1 MFFLQASGSS
11 DVSKLMF
18 IGSIGMITL
27 AIGIIVFVIMHQRKV
42 IKYHIQMK
50 QLEAEKQQ
58 VFLNASIRF
67 QEEERQNLLL
77 FIWKKRKSLLI
88 VTGIASILA
97 LVVSLL
103 MKPLFLSTALVF
115 PAATSSV
122 SFSEQRNATASSMDF
137 GVEEQAEQLVQI
149 LQSSRIREKVITK
162 FDLMNHYGIDSTD
175 ENKNYK
181 MMKEYEGHISFIRTR
196 YGSIQ
201 IDVLD
206 EKPELAAEIANKI
219 VDLIDT
225 VKNSMISE
233 RTMPAFEV
241 NKRKRDLLDQDLNT
255 ILVQLD
261 SLGEKGVISMEGRT
275 NLFTAFVESKSEKDR
290 EFLKKQIDV
299 NLLYGPRFDGLEEMR
314 DEKIEKLEKFLDS
327 YEQAES
333 DAYANY
339 THKFIVERAVVAD
352 KKDKPKRMIIV
363 ILAAIGTFIFMVF
376 LLLINEKIKELKK
389 QA

>member
-1 MFFLQASGSS
+1 MENE
-11 DVSKLMF
+11 
-18 IGSIGMITL
+18 
-27 AIGIIVFVIMHQRKV
+27 
-42 IKYHIQMK
+42 HIEIEQ
-50 QLEAEKQQ
+50 
-58 VFLNASIRF
+58 
-67 QEEERQNLLL
+67 ERQNLLL
-77 FIWKKRKSLLI
+77 FIWKNRKSLLI
-88 VTGIASILA
+88 VTGIATIFA

-261 SLGEKGVISMEGRT
+261 SLGGKGVISMEGRT